1 MERAPSSPPYVHSSE
16 SDAAP
21 WVQLLLERV
30 GVPASEA
37 AALIAAALITTT
49 GALRALHSRRAEWD
63 AFLDPLSA
71 AVASELGVDREDAR
85 QALIEGFD
93 EALEAVQIKRPRSE
107 DPSCSRPAMA
117 DLLPPTAESEE
128 LLRTKRW
135 CSKQPI
141 LVRGFVRRVLL
152 PTPHRRHLRVVC
164 TCGHECEDGEF
175 RTHLVGRA
183 HQREFFELLDQ
194 SEALG
199 AKAAVL
205 HVAEMMSELQ
215 ERAVREQLA
224 ADALRSAVSVL
235 QSQLVVLEGELDSE
249 KRAHCR
255 FETRYTAA
263 QAKLDAQAAVR
274 RSFTSPTARLHQKK

>member
-1 MERAPSSPPYVHSSE
+1 MRIRHALRVLPGTLLLVATAIACGSGGTPKSPEDTPADGNDAGNDVEQNDHSSE

-71 AVASELGVDREDAR
+71 AVASELGVEREDAR

-194 SEALG
+194 
-199 AKAAVL
+199 
-205 HVAEMMSELQ
+205 
-215 ERAVREQLA
+215 
-224 ADALRSAVSVL
+224 
-235 QSQLVVLEGELDSE
+235 
-249 KRAHCR
+249 
-255 FETRYTAA
+255 
-263 QAKLDAQAAVR
+263 
-274 RSFTSPTARLHQKK
+274 